1 LIDFENDGAVD
12 VRDFKVAA
20 GDVEDFSDNC
30 KIYLMRNTIVRAYDR
45 NRRGKLCIW
54 GWSGSWCFRHDQ
66 CWEKVYK
73 LKTQITRPHSKEKE
87 QKLKEQRLEDK
98 RRKIPR
104 EKISSYNLILAFLFL
119 ACLSLLFS

>member
-1 LIDFENDGAVD
+1 
-12 VRDFKVAA
+12 
-20 GDVEDFSDNC
+20 
-30 KIYLMRNTIVRAYDR
+30 MRGPSTVWHI
-45 NRRGKLCIW
+45 
-54 GWSGSWCFRHDQ
+54 GSNGCRPDPALE

-98 RRKIPR
+98 RRKISREKISR

-119 ACLSLLFS
+119 ACLSSLFS